1 MKNKIFIIASVAIA
15 LGLFAVVSMQSNNSA
30 ETTQTQSAT
39 SVQSM
44 VDPAMFVRPHSPT
57 YGPMMAKVQVVEW
70 FDPEC
75 ESCRAFH
82 PVFKKIKESYQDQVH
97 FVLRYMPYHK
107 NSMYAASVLEE
118 ARELGKFDQAL
129 DLMYETQPEWADHH
143 NPKPELVPKIL
154 AKLGIPADKLDPNTV
169 IKKHGHKI
177 DQDQKDGEQVGVRG
191 TPSFFVNGQYV
202 RELGDAPLRA
212 SIEAALK
219 Q

>member
-82 PVFKKIKESYQDQVH
+82 P
-97 FVLRYMPYHK
+97 VLRYMPYHK